1 MSTWYYT
8 FQLSRIHSIQT
19 RSRGPS
25 DVDLITFGALLDKRD
40 QGHGS
45 AVIPVF
51 RDSSIGGER
60 ITTYSVE
67 SGYVETIRRE
77 HMRRDWILGPTE
89 VRDGD
94 AVDIVVTG
102 TNTDDD
108 QLPTADQQKM
118 DRLTID
124 AFNVYYS
131 WLLGNFASGL
141 GLTAVAEYFGVAGGA
156 IGAFLADP
164 VGTLLGYEP
173 QGPCNGMVFA
183 GSVSLTS
190 RDLEVLGWAPD
201 PIQWASGPMEVATV
215 TRSYDDHESHNSE
228 NCGPTAQTEVDVT
241 IRRSPTWSLQK
252 HNWENRVTSVRQAY
266 PDSDSVKAGAALRL

>member
-1 MSTWYYT
+1 
-8 FQLSRIHSIQT
+8 
-19 RSRGPS
+19 
-25 DVDLITFGALLDKRD
+25 
-40 QGHGS
+40 
-45 AVIPVF
+45 
-51 RDSSIGGER
+51 
-60 ITTYSVE
+60 
-67 SGYVETIRRE
+67 
-77 HMRRDWILGPTE
+77 MRRDWIVGPTE

-131 WLLGNFASGL
+131 WLLGNFASGR
-141 GLTAVAEYFGVAGGA
+141 GLTVVAEYFGAAGGVL
-156 IGAFLADP
+156 GAFLADP

-190 RDLEVLGWAPD
+190 RDLEVLGVGPGSDPMGKRPD
-201 PIQWASGPMEVATV
+201 GSRDRHALVRRPRIPQLGDLRADSPDGGRCHILRQPGRC
-215 TRSYDDHESHNSE
+215 RSTTGRIES
-228 NCGPTAQTEVDVT
+228 
-241 IRRSPTWSLQK
+241 RRSGRRTPT
-252 HNWENRVTSVRQAY
+252 RTA
-266 PDSDSVKAGAALRL
+266 